1 MGLNLSRPAAIK
13 GRTGTIPNQLAT
25 ALKETQS
32 VTPPSPPC
40 SSRSGRL
47 ALARFVIAASAGALA
62 ALATLGAAAH
72 GKLTLAPV
80 VEEVSP
86 AVVNIQI
93 TCERPRRHPFFSDED
108 LRRYFP
114 DRRVC
119 GVGAGFITDAEAG
132 HIVTNHHVV
141 DDAAE
146 ITVILQDRRQ
156 FTAEVVGSDRET
168 DLALIR
174 IEAED
179 LTAATLG
186 DSDALAVGDFVIAI
200 GNPFG
205 YDYTVTSGIVSAL
218 GRGGFIRDGYEDF
231 IQTDAAINRG
241 NSGGPLV
248 DVDGNVVGVNSV
260 IYTPSG
266 VSAGLGFAVPSNI
279 VKVVAAQLLE
289 YGEARR
295 GQLGVLI
302 ANLSAEDAEAL
313 GLDKAAGVVVS
324 EVVPDSAAE
333 GAGLEPGDAIVSLDG
348 KAVVDVRDLRARVG
362 LTPIGQEVA
371 LGIVRDGDEQT
382 LAATIGGA
390 GGDRDFPAVRLLAGI
405 ECRDLPRAHPRY
417 GEGVEV
423 AAVESGSRGG
433 RAGLRRGDIV
443 LRVNQRRVGSVEE
456 LRGALA
462 DREVAGL
469 LLERDG
475 RRAFLII
482 R

>member
-1 MGLNLSRPAAIK
+1 MTTASVPCPRSLPAA
-13 GRTGTIPNQLAT
+13 RHLAS
-25 ALKETQS
+25 AAIA
-32 VTPPSPPC
+32 
-40 SSRSGRL
+40 
-47 ALARFVIAASAGALA
+47 ALAVLGAASA
-62 ALATLGAAAH
+62 AAH
-72 GKLTLAPV
+72 EGQLTLAPV
-80 VEEVSP
+80 VERVSP

-119 GVGAGFITDAEAG
+119 GAGAGFIISADDG

-141 DDAAE
+141 DDADG

-168 DLALIR
+168 DLALLR

-179 LTAATLG
+179 LAAVPLG

-205 YDYTVTSGIVSAL
+205 YEYTVTSGIVSAL

-248 DVDGNVVGVNSV
+248 NVDGKVVGVNSV
-260 IYTPSG
+260 IHTPSG

-279 VKVVAAQLLE
+279 VKVVAQQLVE
-289 YGEARR
+289 FGEARR

-302 ANLSAEDAEAL
+302 ANLGADEAQAL
-313 GLDKAAGVVVS
+313 GLETAAGVVVS
-324 EVVPDSAAE
+324 EVMPDSAAE
-333 GAGLEPGDAIVSLDG
+333 DAGLEAGDAIVSLDG
-348 KAVVDVRDLRARVG
+348 KPVEDARDLRARVG
-362 LTPIGQEVA
+362 LTPIGQEVD
-371 LGIVRDGDEQT
+371 LGIVRDGDERT
-382 LAATIGGA
+382 LTATIGGENSDDD
-390 GGDRDFPAVRLLAGI
+390 GPASTRLLAGV
-405 ECRDLPRAHPRY
+405 EWRELPRSHRRY
-417 GEGVEV
+417 GQGVEAVEV
-423 AAVESGSRGG
+423 AQNSPAG
-433 RAGLRRGDIV
+433 RAGLRAGDIV
-443 LRVNQRRVGSVEE
+443 LRVNRRSVASVDALRAAVGENE
-456 LRGALA
+456 M
-462 DREVAGL
+462 AGL
-469 LLERDG
+469 LLERDD
-475 RRAFLII
+475 RRVFLIL

>member
-1 MGLNLSRPAAIK
+1 MTQAAYRSCHPRP
-13 GRTGTIPNQLAT
+13 
-25 ALKETQS
+25 S
-32 VTPPSPPC
+32 SPV
-40 SSRSGRL
+40 RRRL
-47 ALARFVIAASAGALA
+47 ARAPAGLAAVVA
-62 ALATLGAAAH
+62 ALATAAATAH
-72 GKLTLAPV
+72 EGRLTLAPV

-93 TCERPRRHPFFSDED
+93 TCQRPRRHPFFNDED
-108 LRRYFP
+108 FRRYFP

-119 GVGAGFITDAEAG
+119 GVGAGFVVEADEG

-141 DDAAE
+141 DDADE

-156 FTAEVVGSDRET
+156 FTAEIVGSDRET
-168 DLALIR
+168 DIALLR
-174 IEAED
+174 IDAEG
-179 LTAATLG
+179 LTAAPLG

-248 DVDGNVVGVNSV
+248 NVDGQVVGVNSV

-279 VKVVAAQLLE
+279 VEVVAGQLLE

-302 ANLSAEDAEAL
+302 ANLGADEAGAL
-313 GLDKAAGVVVS
+313 GLETAAGVVVS
-324 EVVPDSAAE
+324 EVMPGSAAE
-333 GAGLEPGDAIVSLDG
+333 DAGLEPGDAIVSLDG
-348 KAVVDVRDLRARVG
+348 KAVVDARDLRARVG
-362 LTPIGQEVA
+362 LTPIGQQVA
-371 LGIVRDGDEQT
+371 LGIVRDGDQRT
-382 LAATIGGA
+382 LKATIGDADGDGDGA
-390 GGDRDFPAVRLLAGI
+390 AATRILAGV
-405 ECRDLPRAHPRY
+405 EWRDLPRRHRRH
-417 GEGVEV
+417 GQGVEV
-423 AAVESGSRGG
+423 AAVAAGSPGE
-433 RAGLRRGDIV
+433 RAGLRAGDIV
-443 LRVNQRRVGSVEE
+443 LRVNQRSVANAEALRAAVG
-456 LRGALA
+456 
-462 DREVAGL
+462 DDEVAGL
-469 LLERDG
+469 LVERDG
-475 RRAFLII
+475 RRAFLIL

>member
-1 MGLNLSRPAAIK
+1 M
-13 GRTGTIPNQLAT
+13 
-25 ALKETQS
+25 
-32 VTPPSPPC
+32 TPPSRPFP
-40 SSRSGRL
+40 SRSRHL
-47 ALARFVIAASAGALA
+47 ALARFVVAASAGALA
-62 ALATLGAAAH
+62 ALAALGAAAH

-119 GVGAGFITDAEAG
+119 GVGAGFITDAQAG

-324 EVVPDSAAE
+324 EVMAGSAAE

-362 LTPIGQEVA
+362 FTPIGQEVA

-390 GGDRDFPAVRLLAGI
+390 GGSRDFPAVRLLAGI
-405 ECRDLPRAHPRY
+405 ECRDLPRDHPRY

-423 AAVESGSRGG
+423 AAVEGGSRGG

-443 LRVNQRRVGSVEE
+443 LRVNRRPVGSVDE
-456 LRGALA
+456 LRAALA

-469 LLERDG
+469 LVERDG

>member
-1 MGLNLSRPAAIK
+1 M
-13 GRTGTIPNQLAT
+13 
-25 ALKETQS
+25 
-32 VTPPSPPC
+32 TPPSPPC
-40 SSRSGRL
+40 PARSRRF
-47 ALARFVIAASAGALA
+47 ALARLLVAASAGALA
-62 ALATLGAAAH
+62 ALAAVGAAAH
-72 GKLTLAPV
+72 GPLTLAPV
-80 VEEVSP
+80 VEAVSP

-93 TCERPRRHPFFSDED
+93 TCQRPRRHPFFSDED

-146 ITVILQDRRQ
+146 ITVILQDRRR

-179 LTAATLG
+179 LTAAKLG

-279 VKVVAAQLLE
+279 VKVVAAQLLN

-302 ANLSAEDAEAL
+302 ANISAEDAEAL

-324 EVVPDSAAE
+324 EVVPGSAAE
-333 GAGLEPGDAIVSLDG
+333 GAGLEPGDAIVSLNG
-348 KAVVDVRDLRARVG
+348 EPVVDVRDLRARVG
-362 LTPIGQEVA
+362 LTPIGEEVA

-382 LAATIGGA
+382 LEATIGGA
-390 GGDRDFPAVRLLAGI
+390 SDNGAGPAVRLLAGI
-405 ECRDLPRAHPRY
+405 ESRDLPADHRRY
-417 GEGVEV
+417 GQGVEIT
-423 AAVESGSRGG
+423 AVDANSRGG

-443 LRVNQRRVGSVEE
+443 LRVNQRRVGSVDE
-456 LRGALA
+456 LRAALA
-462 DREVAGL
+462 DREVAGIL
-469 LLERDG
+469 VERDG

>member
-1 MGLNLSRPAAIK
+1 M
-13 GRTGTIPNQLAT
+13 
-25 ALKETQS
+25 
-32 VTPPSPPC
+32 TPPSRPFP
-40 SSRSGRL
+40 SRSRRL
-47 ALARFVIAASAGALA
+47 TLARLVIAASAGALA
-62 ALATLGAAAH
+62 ALATIGAAAH

-119 GVGAGFITDAEAG
+119 GVGAGFITDANAG

-324 EVVPDSAAE
+324 EVVPGSAAE

-348 KAVVDVRDLRARVG
+348 KAVVDARDLRARVG

-371 LGIVRDGDEQT
+371 LGIVRDGADQT

-405 ECRDLPRAHPRY
+405 ECRDLPRDHPRY

-423 AAVESGSRGG
+423 AAVEGGSRGG

-443 LRVNQRRVGSVEE
+443 LRVNRRPVGSVDE
-456 LRGALA
+456 LRAALA

-469 LLERDG
+469 LVERDE